1 MVCPLEAKKS
11 RNCCL
16 ISLDVMIQMNI
27 AHKITVFSYL
37 CKMPKY
43 VFDPITLQYQVREG
57 PRWHR
62 PARIAIA
69 VVSAIGLCY
78 LYFWIFTSVL
88 GLDLPKTA
96 RLKREAAAWEAR
108 MALVDRRLD
117 LFETTLEG
125 VEDRDDH
132 VYRSIYGL
140 GTIPIE
146 AKNSGLGS
154 ASRYDYLDEMGAA
167 SSLKTT
173 LLRMDNLTKRVYIQ
187 SIALD
192 EVRAISLTA
201 GDMLAHIPSVPPIL
215 PDRRQFRLAS
225 AFGYRVDPVYGG
237 VRFHEGQDFAAH
249 VGYPVYATGDGVVI
263 KTEFKF
269 SGYGNEVMIDHG
281 FGYKTRYAHLS
292 RIDVAEGIKV
302 SRGDLIG
309 AIGNTGKSTGPH
321 LHYEV
326 IYMGRPVNPW
336 RYMNLDMSVE
346 EYLAMVK
353 NRREEASPKQKS
365 SLQLLDSRKR

>member
-1 MVCPLEAKKS
+1 
-11 RNCCL
+11 
-16 ISLDVMIQMNI
+16 MNI

-57 PRWHR
+57 SRWHR

-96 RLKREAAAWEAR
+96 KLKREAAAWEAR

-140 GTIPIE
+140 GTIPVE

-154 ASRYDYLDEMGAA
+154 ALPLRLSRQDGAA

-173 LLRMDNLTKRVYIQ
+173 LLRMDNLTKTY
-187 SIALD
+187 LLPWT
-192 EVRAISLTA
+192 VRAISLTA

-336 RYMNLDMSVE
+336 RYMNLGMSVGISC
-346 EYLAMVK
+346 LVK
-353 NRREEASPKQKS
+353 NRHEEASQNEIFTPTFRF
-365 SLQLLDSRKR
+365 RKMK